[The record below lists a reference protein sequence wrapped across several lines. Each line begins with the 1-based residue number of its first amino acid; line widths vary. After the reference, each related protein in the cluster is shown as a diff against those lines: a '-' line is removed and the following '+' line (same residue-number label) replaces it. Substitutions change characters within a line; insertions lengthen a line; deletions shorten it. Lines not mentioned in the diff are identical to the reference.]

1 MKNKKLLKAM
11 LVVTAMVLVCV
22 LSVLGT
28 LAYLASTTDT
38 VTNTFTVG
46 KVTITLDEADV
57 NEYGVAIENAER
69 VIENE
74 YKLINGHNYVKDP
87 VIHVDSGS
95 EQCYVFVKVVNGI
108 EAIEA
113 AGNTIESQMLAK
125 GWLKLDGVENVWY
138 KADAV
143 DARNGAKDVPVFDS
157 FTVDTGAD
165 ISIYADAA
173 ITITAYAIQADGFTS
188 ATAAWAAAPSNFT
201 K

>member
-57 NEYGVAIENAER
+57 DVYGVAIENADR
-69 VIENE
+69 VTENE

-87 VIHVDSGS
+87 VIHVGSGS
-95 EQCYVFVKVVNGI
+95 EQCYLFVKVVNGI

-125 GWLKLDGVENVWY
+125 GWLKLADVDNVWY

-143 DARNGAKDVPVFDS
+143 DARNVAIDVPVFDS
-157 FTVDTGAD
+157 FTVDTDAD
-165 ISIYADAA
+165 ISGYADAA

-188 ATAAWAAAPSNFT
+188 ATAAWTAAPSNFT